1 MIIIQEFYAKIKCGF
16 SEGAIP
22 HGKTILSLQNTLRI
36 LRFFTS
42 ESDAFSK
49 TGTEKWEKQ
58 SGSVDFACVT
68 GERSAAREKNTK
80 IDAFMTKIV

>member
-1 MIIIQEFYAKIKCGF
+1 MPKSSADFQRVLSCTGKRFYRCK
-16 SEGAIP
+16 
-22 HGKTILSLQNTLRI
+22 NTLRI
-36 LRFFTS
+36 LRFFAS

-68 GERSAAREKNTK
+68 GERSAAREENTK